1 MSMETFNVLVAQVK
15 QNGGTFWACISCRS
29 FKAKLD
35 KRLTAL
41 ERQVED
47 IDEAVKGHATQLGDL
62 DKDVKELK
70 KNAGKAAQ
78 AAEIQAVKDC
88 AQDAVFTELD
98 EREKRKLNIVDHGLK
113 ESGSEVTSR
122 KMRKDEDLRKL
133 QSLVDA
139 LEVEIQLAASL
150 RYFKRLGEKT
160 EGSVKPRPFLL
171 SFNNIQDKNSLLDK
185 SAKLKDL
192 ENWTSVTL
200 VQDLTKKQRQQE
212 QSLREKCDAK
222 NEERSEEDAK
232 NWEWKVV
239 GRRGEKRIAKRDLE
253 SEE

>member
-1 MSMETFNVLVAQVK
+1 METFNVLVAQVK

-29 FKAKLD
+29 FKAKID

-41 ERQVED
+41 EKQVDD
-47 IDEAVKGHATQLGDL
+47 IDETVKGHATQLGDL

-78 AAEIQAVKDC
+78 AAEIQTIKDG
-88 AQDAVFTELD
+88 AQDAVFAELD
-98 EREKRKLNIVDHGLK
+98 EREKRKFNIVVHGIN
-113 ESGSEVTSR
+113 EAGIEVTDG
-122 KMRKDEDLRKL
+122 KMRKNADLMKL

-139 LEVEIQLAASL
+139 LELQIQLSTSL
-150 RYFKRLGEKT
+150 RYSKRLGEKT
-160 EGSVKPRPFLL
+160 EASVKPRPFLL
-171 SFNNIQDKNSLLDK
+171 SFNNVQDKNSLLDK

-192 ENWTSVTL
+192 EDWTSVSL

-212 QSLREKCDAK
+212 QSLRVKCDEK
-222 NEERSEEDAK
+222 NDERSEEDAK

-239 GRRGEKRIAKRDLE
+239 GRRGERRIARRE
-253 SEE
+253 YEVEEE